1 VSTRAPG
8 TATAPGGRGAA
19 VVGLG
24 RAYVLLGVLILLW
37 GANWP
42 VMKVGVTLISP
53 LWFAFARVLL
63 GGVIFFI
70 LVAAMGKLRLP
81 PRHDVPIILSL
92 GLLQMAAFLILVTV
106 AVQFVPAGRSALLAY
121 THPLWVAPGAVLLLG
136 ERLGAMKLT
145 GLAIGLIGLI
155 ALFNPA
161 AFPWSDPWAVFGNAL
176 LLLSAF
182 LWGIAILHARRH
194 RWAESPLVLAPWSM
208 LVAAPPILLLA
219 LFETPSIHWS
229 PELAAVLFYNGP
241 IATAFCYWASVTVM
255 RALPALTTSIG
266 FLGVPVMG
274 QLLSMATLGEPLT
287 WSLGLGLVGIILGLA
302 LVNLADLRGARGT
315 APQ

>member
-1 VSTRAPG
+1 MSTRAPG
-8 TATAPGGRGAA
+8 NPEAAGRRSAA

-24 RAYVLLGVLILLW
+24 RAYILLAVLVVLW

-42 VMKVGVTLISP
+42 VMKVGVTYISP

-63 GGVIFFI
+63 GGVTFFI
-70 LVAAMGKLRLP
+70 LVAAMGKLKLP
-81 PRHDVPIILSL
+81 PRHDLPIILSL

-121 THPLWVAPGAVLLLG
+121 THPLWVAPGAVLVLG
-136 ERLGAMKLT
+136 ERLGPLKLT
-145 GLAIGLIGLI
+145 GLTIGLLGLI

-161 AFPWSDPWAVFGNAL
+161 AFPWSDPWAVFGNGL

-182 LWGIAILHARRH
+182 LWGIAIVHARRH

-208 LVAAPPILLLA
+208 LVAAPPVLALA
-219 LFETPSIHWS
+219 LFETPSIRWS
-229 PELAAVLFYNGP
+229 PELAAILFYNGP
-241 IATAFCYWASVTVM
+241 VATAFCYWASVTVM

-274 QLLSMATLGEPLT
+274 QLLSMALLGEPLT
-287 WSLGLGLVGIILGLA
+287 WSLGLGLVAIVLGLA
-302 LVNLADLRGARGT
+302 LVNLADLQRARGT
-315 APQ
+315 IQQ